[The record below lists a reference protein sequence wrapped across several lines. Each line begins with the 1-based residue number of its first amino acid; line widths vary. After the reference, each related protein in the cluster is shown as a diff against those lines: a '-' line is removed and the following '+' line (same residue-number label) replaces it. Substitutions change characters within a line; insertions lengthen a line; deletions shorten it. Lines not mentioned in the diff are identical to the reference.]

1 MVRLQ
6 FSQRYEPQCAIRC
19 GNAHL
24 YFRTPVAQTFLAH
37 AAGGK
42 DLERAVLVIP
52 HHTQAVCGFHIVFVR
67 LTHGPYLNTQQLTVL
82 LAAVVVCLGN
92 TMNSMGRISAALE
105 GVDLAAVAEQVSKLD
120 MDAVNRAIS
129 TLDGKI
135 SQMDVQAFNDAV
147 AKLNGAVDA
156 LQSASDAVKSWG
168 EGVSGGLA
176 GLFGQ

>member
-1 MVRLQ
+1 M
-6 FSQRYEPQCAIRC
+6 
-19 GNAHL
+19 
-24 YFRTPVAQTFLAH
+24 
-37 AAGGK
+37 
-42 DLERAVLVIP
+42 
-52 HHTQAVCGFHIVFVR
+52 
-67 LTHGPYLNTQQLTVL
+67 
-82 LAAVVVCLGN
+82 
-92 TMNSMGRISAALE
+92 
-105 GVDLAAVAEQVSKLD
+105 DLAAVAEQVSKLD
-120 MDAVNRAIS
+120 MDAVNRAIT

>member
-1 MVRLQ
+1 MEQNEILEETR
-6 FSQRYEPQCAIRC
+6 
-19 GNAHL
+19 
-24 YFRTPVAQTFLAH
+24 RTNELLRGQLLWMR
-37 AAGGK
+37 AA
-42 DLERAVLVIP
+42 A
-52 HHTQAVCGFHIVFVR
+52 
-67 LTHGPYLNTQQLTVL
+67 VL

>member
-1 MVRLQ
+1 MEQNEILEETR
-6 FSQRYEPQCAIRC
+6 
-19 GNAHL
+19 
-24 YFRTPVAQTFLAH
+24 RTNELLRGQLLWTRVA
-37 AAGGK
+37 AA
-42 DLERAVLVIP
+42 LLAVL
-52 HHTQAVCGFHIVFVR
+52 
-67 LTHGPYLNTQQLTVL
+67 LT
-82 LAAVVVCLGN
+82 AVVVCLGN

-156 LQSASDAVKSWG
+156 LQSASDAVK
-168 EGVSGGLA
+168 A
-176 GLFGQ
+176 GAKASPAAWRACSASRSSAKTKTGAAAFCGRACFGFLQPSCSAR

>member
-1 MVRLQ
+1 MRAAAAL
-6 FSQRYEPQCAIRC
+6 
-19 GNAHL
+19 
-24 YFRTPVAQTFLAH
+24 LA
-37 AAGGK
+37 
-42 DLERAVLVIP
+42 
-52 HHTQAVCGFHIVFVR
+52 
-67 LTHGPYLNTQQLTVL
+67 VL

-120 MDAVNRAIS
+120 MDAVNRAIT

>member
-1 MVRLQ
+1 MEQNEILEETR
-6 FSQRYEPQCAIRC
+6 
-19 GNAHL
+19 
-24 YFRTPVAQTFLAH
+24 RTNELLRGQLLWMR
-37 AAGGK
+37 AAAA
-42 DLERAVLVIP
+42 LLAVL
-52 HHTQAVCGFHIVFVR
+52 
-67 LTHGPYLNTQQLTVL
+67 L
-82 LAAVVVCLGN
+82 VCLGN

>member
-1 MVRLQ
+1 MEQNEILEETR
-6 FSQRYEPQCAIRC
+6 
-19 GNAHL
+19 
-24 YFRTPVAQTFLAH
+24 RTNELLRGQLLWMRAAAALLA
-37 AAGGK
+37 
-42 DLERAVLVIP
+42 
-52 HHTQAVCGFHIVFVR
+52 
-67 LTHGPYLNTQQLTVL
+67 VL

-147 AKLNGAVDA
+147 AKLNGAVEA

-168 EGVSGGLA
+168 EGVSAEESRSFGNRPRHSFIHTQPNVLCIPF
-176 GLFGQ
+176 LFKIRII

>member
-1 MVRLQ
+1 M
-6 FSQRYEPQCAIRC
+6 
-19 GNAHL
+19 
-24 YFRTPVAQTFLAH
+24 
-37 AAGGK
+37 
-42 DLERAVLVIP
+42 
-52 HHTQAVCGFHIVFVR
+52 
-67 LTHGPYLNTQQLTVL
+67 
-82 LAAVVVCLGN
+82 
-92 TMNSMGRISAALE
+92 

-135 SQMDVQAFNDAV
+135 SQMDVQAFNAAV

-156 LQSASDAVKSWG
+156 LQSASDAVKCWG

>member
-1 MVRLQ
+1 MEQNEILEETR
-6 FSQRYEPQCAIRC
+6 
-19 GNAHL
+19 
-24 YFRTPVAQTFLAH
+24 RTNELLRGQLLWMRAAAALLA
-37 AAGGK
+37 
-42 DLERAVLVIP
+42 
-52 HHTQAVCGFHIVFVR
+52 
-67 LTHGPYLNTQQLTVL
+67 VL

-156 LQSASDAVKSWG
+156 LQSAST
-168 EGVSGGLA
+168 L
-176 GLFGQ
+176 

>member
-1 MVRLQ
+1 MSGLCMAVIGAGSTYTPELIEGLICRRERLPL
-6 FSQRYEPQCAIRC
+6 RELRLMDIDARKNEIV
-19 GNAHL
+19 GNFAERML
-24 YFRTPVAQTFLAH
+24 R
-37 AAGGK
+37 AAGIAAK
-42 DLERAVLVIP
+42 VVRTEDLR
-52 HHTQAVCGFHIVFVR
+52 
-67 LTHGPYLNTQQLTVL
+67 
-82 LAAVVVCLGN
+82 
-92 TMNSMGRISAALE
+92 AALE

>member
-1 MVRLQ
+1 MEQNEILEETR
-6 FSQRYEPQCAIRC
+6 
-19 GNAHL
+19 
-24 YFRTPVAQTFLAH
+24 RTNELLRGQLLWMRAAAALLA
-37 AAGGK
+37 
-42 DLERAVLVIP
+42 
-52 HHTQAVCGFHIVFVR
+52 
-67 LTHGPYLNTQQLTVL
+67 VL

-129 TLDGKI
+129 TPDGKI

-156 LQSASDAVKSWG
+156 LQSASDAVKLG
-168 EGVSGGLA
+168 RRRLRRLA
-176 GLFGQ
+176 GLFASRSSPPKQARPLLCRACLVFFSPPVRPDRLLHIWRPQRRPPPL

>member
-1 MVRLQ
+1 MEQNEILEETR
-6 FSQRYEPQCAIRC
+6 
-19 GNAHL
+19 
-24 YFRTPVAQTFLAH
+24 RTNELLRGQLLWMR
-37 AAGGK
+37 AA
-42 DLERAVLVIP
+42 DA
-52 HHTQAVCGFHIVFVR
+52 
-67 LTHGPYLNTQQLTVL
+67 L
-82 LAAVVVCLGN
+82 LAV
-92 TMNSMGRISAALE
+92 
-105 GVDLAAVAEQVSKLD
+105 QVSKLD
-120 MDAVNRAIS
+120 RDAVYRAIS

>member
-1 MVRLQ
+1 MEQNEILEETR
-6 FSQRYEPQCAIRC
+6 
-19 GNAHL
+19 
-24 YFRTPVAQTFLAH
+24 RTNELLRGQLLWMRAAAALLA
-37 AAGGK
+37 
-42 DLERAVLVIP
+42 
-52 HHTQAVCGFHIVFVR
+52 
-67 LTHGPYLNTQQLTVL
+67 VL

-120 MDAVNRAIS
+120 MDAVNRAIT

-176 GLFGQ
+176 GLFGQELLPQKNKAGAATKNGRACFGFLQPSCSAR

>member
-1 MVRLQ
+1 MEQNEILEETR
-6 FSQRYEPQCAIRC
+6 
-19 GNAHL
+19 
-24 YFRTPVAQTFLAH
+24 RTNELLRGQLLWMRAAALLA
-37 AAGGK
+37 
-42 DLERAVLVIP
+42 
-52 HHTQAVCGFHIVFVR
+52 
-67 LTHGPYLNTQQLTVL
+67 VL

>member
-1 MVRLQ
+1 MEQNEILEETR
-6 FSQRYEPQCAIRC
+6 
-19 GNAHL
+19 
-24 YFRTPVAQTFLAH
+24 RTNELLRGQLLWMRAAAALLA
-37 AAGGK
+37 
-42 DLERAVLVIP
+42 
-52 HHTQAVCGFHIVFVR
+52 
-67 LTHGPYLNTQQLTVL
+67 VL
-82 LAAVVVCLGN
+82 LAAVVVCLG
-92 TMNSMGRISAALE
+92 NSMGRISAALE

>member
-1 MVRLQ
+1 MEQNEILEETR
-6 FSQRYEPQCAIRC
+6 
-19 GNAHL
+19 
-24 YFRTPVAQTFLAH
+24 RTNELLRGQLLWMR
-37 AAGGK
+37 AAAA
-42 DLERAVLVIP
+42 L
-52 HHTQAVCGFHIVFVR
+52 
-67 LTHGPYLNTQQLTVL
+67 LTVL

-176 GLFGQ
+176 GLFGQYLLPQTTKAGAATKTAAPVLVFFSPPVRPDRLPHIWRPQRRPPPL

>member
-1 MVRLQ
+1 M
-6 FSQRYEPQCAIRC
+6 
-19 GNAHL
+19 
-24 YFRTPVAQTFLAH
+24 
-37 AAGGK
+37 
-42 DLERAVLVIP
+42 
-52 HHTQAVCGFHIVFVR
+52 
-67 LTHGPYLNTQQLTVL
+67 
-82 LAAVVVCLGN
+82 
-92 TMNSMGRISAALE
+92 
-105 GVDLAAVAEQVSKLD
+105 AEQVSKLD

-168 EGVSGGLA
+168 EDVSGGLA

>member
-1 MVRLQ
+1 MEQNEILEDTR
-6 FSQRYEPQCAIRC
+6 
-19 GNAHL
+19 
-24 YFRTPVAQTFLAH
+24 RTNELLRGQLLWMRAAAALLA
-37 AAGGK
+37 
-42 DLERAVLVIP
+42 
-52 HHTQAVCGFHIVFVR
+52 
-67 LTHGPYLNTQQLTVL
+67 VL

-168 EGVSGGLA
+168 EGVSGSLA

>member
-1 MVRLQ
+1 MEQNEILEETR
-6 FSQRYEPQCAIRC
+6 
-19 GNAHL
+19 
-24 YFRTPVAQTFLAH
+24 RTNELLRGQLLWTRVA
-37 AAGGK
+37 AA
-42 DLERAVLVIP
+42 L
-52 HHTQAVCGFHIVFVR
+52 
-67 LTHGPYLNTQQLTVL
+67 LT
-82 LAAVVVCLGN
+82 AVVVCLGN

-147 AKLNGAVDA
+147 AKLNGAVEA

>member
-1 MVRLQ
+1 MEQNEILEETR
-6 FSQRYEPQCAIRC
+6 
-19 GNAHL
+19 
-24 YFRTPVAQTFLAH
+24 RTNELLRGQLLWMRAAAALLA
-37 AAGGK
+37 
-42 DLERAVLVIP
+42 
-52 HHTQAVCGFHIVFVR
+52 
-67 LTHGPYLNTQQLTVL
+67 VL

-120 MDAVNRAIS
+120 MDAVNRAI